1 MLLRH
6 WMVLG
11 SWHSR
16 KGDPML
22 FQKLFRVLV
31 LGGAVAAG
39 TTGCATSTSAKSAD
53 ANANATSSDKK
64 AADDATPT
72 DAKADKPTES
82 SGGGG
87 VMGW

>member
-1 MLLRH
+1 MRFRL

-11 SWHSR
+11 SVHSQ
-16 KGDPML
+16 GGPML

-39 TTGCATSTSAKSAD
+39 TAGCATSTSAKSAD

-64 AADDATPT
+64 AADDAAP
-72 DAKADKPTES
+72 KADKPSTES